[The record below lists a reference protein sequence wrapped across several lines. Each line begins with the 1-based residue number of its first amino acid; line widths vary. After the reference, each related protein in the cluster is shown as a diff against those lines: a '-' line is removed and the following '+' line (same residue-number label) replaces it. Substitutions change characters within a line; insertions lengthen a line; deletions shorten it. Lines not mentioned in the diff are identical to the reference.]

1 MARTPSLN
9 VEKLSEL
16 GTERLARLV
25 LDEAARSAPFRKL
38 VNAALAAT
46 KGPDAVAKLID
57 KRLSA
62 LERAR
67 SFIDWEKVKPFQ
79 QDLAATV
86 GSIVG
91 ELAPASPAMAVD
103 RLLRFLSTSES
114 VFERIDDSRGQVQEL
129 YAGMVESIGD
139 ITARIAAPD
148 KEYLADR
155 IMAALGDN
163 SYGYLLAVSRAVADH
178 LDKPALRRWD
188 EQLAGRQQKLDAA
201 TKGDRDWKGQALA
214 RQVRD
219 VRQVMAEKL
228 GDLDGLIAL
237 EASKPEHAQDTIA
250 IAERLLEA
258 GRLKEALDW
267 IRRKSRPVI
276 RYMRMSDL
284 ADGTGT
290 REPGTVARSMVE
302 ARIIEAQG
310 DKPAA
315 QKLRWTCFE
324 ATLDAGAL
332 REYVERLGD
341 FEEFDTLDRAFD
353 VASGSKQRY
362 LALEFFLKWPR
373 LDRAARLVI
382 EHRRNW
388 EGRHYDFL
396 APAAEILEHERP
408 AAATVLYRAL
418 LDDILARAKSNAYGA
433 GARHLARLDALAP
446 AAAADLRLAGIDPH
460 AAYRA
465 SLRKTHGR
473 KAGFWAVA
481 PKV

>member
-1 MARTPSLN
+1 MARKPSLN

-16 GTERLARLV
+16 GVERLARLV
-25 LDEAARSAPFRKL
+25 AEEAARSAPFRKL

-67 SFIDWEKVKPFQ
+67 SFVEWEKVKAFEE
-79 QDLAATV
+79 DLSATI

-91 ELAPASPAMAVD
+91 ELAPASPEMAID
-103 RLLRFLSTSES
+103 RLLRFLATSES
-114 VFERIDDSRGQVQEL
+114 VLRRVDDSRGRIEEL
-129 YAGMVESIGD
+129 YSGMAASIGD
-139 ITARIAAPD
+139 IAGKLTAPEKD
-148 KEYLADR
+148 KLAEK

-163 SYGYLLAVSRAVADH
+163 SDGYLLAVARVVAGH
-178 LDKPALRRWD
+178 LEKPVLRRWA
-188 EQLAGRQQKLDAA
+188 EQLATRQQNLDAA
-201 TKGDRDWKGQALA
+201 LGGKQDWERQALA
-214 RQVRD
+214 REIRE
-219 VRQVMAEKL
+219 VRQVIAAAL
-228 GDLDGLIAL
+228 GDLDGFIAL
-237 EASKPEHAQDTIA
+237 EASKPVHAQDTVA

-258 GRLKEALDW
+258 GRLKEALEW
-267 IRRKSRPVI
+267 IRRKGSPAI
-276 RYMRMSDL
+276 HYMPMSDL
-284 ADGTGT
+284 ADGTGAYQ
-290 REPGTVARSMVE
+290 PKTVRRSMVE
-302 ARIIEAQG
+302 ALIIEAQG
-310 DKPAA
+310 KKPEA

-324 ATLDAGAL
+324 TSLDAGAL

-341 FEEFDTLDRAFD
+341 FEEFDALDRAFD

-362 LALEFFLKWPR
+362 LALQFFLEWPR

-388 EGRHYDFL
+388 EGRHYESL
-396 APAAEILEHERP
+396 APAAEILEHEHP

-418 LDDILARAKSNAYGA
+418 LDDILARARSNAYGA

-446 AAAADLRLAGIDPH
+446 AAAADLRLAGIEPH
-460 AAYRA
+460 ATYRA
-465 SLRKTHGR
+465 SLVKNHGR